1 MHLNGAARASAFYG
15 TAICLRL
22 AFAEYIVFD
31 CNALCRVHIAGA
43 IFDSARV
50 HIHVRALLE
59 GGGGPVSTVGTV
71 CTACTAAILAARA
84 AVVAPTIVVVVA
96 VVGVSEWLWRC
107 GGWCFVGVSEWWWW
121 RCSGCRSAVAREAVA
136 AVVKIGAALTHTIGA
151 VVANAVVN
159 TRGVGEPA
167 RVVVRGRRRRRLRA
181 QTGGR
186 NIILETAVVV
196 SDIVSVVIVYHR
208 DSAVVPRA
216 IAQPVSLDA
225 LSDNVCD
232 RDAGIRLHSD
242 AECGGGGSSGAEA
255 GGERGL
261 QRGGRGGG
269 RDRNRGGDDHA
280 GSCYADGYRSS
291 INASVG
297 GDRASE
303 GGAPD
308 DRGGSG
314 DGGGGLAAYW
324 YGGGGDAYQYGGGGA
339 LRHADD
345 IPTTSGFS
353 PSQEARASHTVGDA
367 PQAELVPRQQS
378 GATSHATDLNGV
390 VEPVEVAA
398 SHAAASI

>member
-1 MHLNGAARASAFYG
+1 MPVRMYMTKEREESSPDAWLEPLCPVASLAPAGQVAA
-15 TAICLRL
+15 LR
-22 AFAEYIVFD
+22 YPQ
-31 CNALCRVHIAGA
+31 
-43 IFDSARV
+43 S
-50 HIHVRALLE
+50 VRSVPHSQRLFRL
-59 GGGGPVSTVGTV
+59 PVPPSSH
-71 CTACTAAILAARA
+71 R
-84 AVVAPTIVVVVA
+84 P
-96 VVGVSEWLWRC
+96 
-107 GGWCFVGVSEWWWW
+107 F
-121 RCSGCRSAVAREAVA
+121 GCRSAVVRGPVW
-136 AVVKIGAALTHTIGA
+136 AVVAIGAARTHTIGA

-159 TRGVGEPA
+159 IRGDPA
-167 RVVVRGRRRRRLRA
+167 RVVVRGRRCLCA

-186 NIILETAVVV
+186 NILLETAVVV
-196 SDIVSVVIVYHR
+196 GDVVSVVTVYHR

-280 GSCYADGYRSS
+280 GSCYANGYRSG

-314 DGGGGLAAYW
+314 DGGGGLATYR

-339 LRHADD
+339 LRH
-345 IPTTSGFS
+345 
-353 PSQEARASHTVGDA
+353 V
-367 PQAELVPRQQS
+367 
-378 GATSHATDLNGV
+378 
-390 VEPVEVAA
+390 
-398 SHAAASI
+398 